1 MMLLVSPL
9 LAIGYI
15 VQGLAEESY
24 QLNIGRFIS
33 GIAGGLACG
42 PGAVIITLSESHLK
56 HYVLLSI
63 CMHNFSPGFIGLNS
77 CIFLLNTFL
86 QAYVT
91 EVSDSKWR
99 TTFNSG
105 LGIFCLFGTVSTYVL
120 GAILHWRTIIYL
132 SCIYP
137 FGSFIIAL
145 MVPESPP
152 WLITKGM
159 QRK

>member
-1 MMLLVSPL
+1 MTLCCVIGGVLGEKIGRKKMMLLVSPL

-63 CMHNFSPGFIGLNS
+63 IGLNS

-86 QAYVT
+86 
-91 EVSDSKWR
+91 
-99 TTFNSG
+99 
-105 LGIFCLFGTVSTYVL
+105 
-120 GAILHWRTIIYL
+120 
-132 SCIYP
+132 
-137 FGSFIIAL
+137 
-145 MVPESPP
+145 
-152 WLITKGM
+152 
-159 QRK
+159 

>member
-1 MMLLVSPL
+1 MLLVSPL

-15 VQGLAEESY
+15 VQSLSEETY

-42 PGAVIITLSESHLK
+42 PGA
-56 HYVLLSI
+56 
-63 CMHNFSPGFIGLNS
+63 
-77 CIFLLNTFL
+77 
-86 QAYVT
+86 AYVT
-91 EVSDSKWR
+91 EVSDSRWR

-105 LGIFCLFGTVSTYVL
+105 LGICCLVGTVCTYVL
-120 GAILHWRTIIYL
+120 GAILHWRTIIYI

-137 FGSFIIAL
+137 CGSFIIAV

-152 WLITKGM
+152 WLITKG
-159 QRK
+159 RLDEAKKGLLWLYSHKNNKEAIVDAEI